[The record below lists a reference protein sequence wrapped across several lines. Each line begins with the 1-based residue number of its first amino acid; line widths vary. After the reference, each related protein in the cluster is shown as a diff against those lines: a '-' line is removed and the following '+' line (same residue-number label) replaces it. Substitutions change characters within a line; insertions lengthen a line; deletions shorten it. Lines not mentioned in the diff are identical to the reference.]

1 MRCVALISGGLD
13 SQLAARVMQQQDVE
27 VEALHFTTVFSPAQ
41 NAAAEVAERIDV
53 RLTVCALQEDY
64 LQVVRNPRFGYGRA
78 ANPCLDCR
86 IFMFRRALEFMREV
100 GAEFVVTGEV
110 AGQHSTSQRRR
121 DLDAIA
127 HHSGLRDRLL
137 RPLSAKVLAAT
148 LPEREGWV
156 DRARLYGFFGRGRRG
171 LMQLA
176 RDMQID
182 AIPTPSTGCA
192 LSELP
197 YARKVFDLLRHSP
210 HGGVWGFELLKHGR
224 HFRFDDRCKV
234 VVGRNESENRQLA
247 DLYEGRGTESAA
259 LLAPDG
265 FVGPVALAVGSLSE
279 ESLRFASGLVWR
291 FSKQPIDPHG
301 RVRVLIAST
310 TRYLAPGPYPA
321 ADSAPNLAAP

>member
-13 SQLAARVMQQQDVE
+13 SQLAARVMQQQGVE
-27 VEALHFTTVFSPAQ
+27 VEALHFATVFSPAQ
-41 NAAAEVAERIDV
+41 NAAADVAQRIDV

-64 LQVVRNPRFGYGRA
+64 LEVVRNPRFGYGRA

-86 IFMFRRALEFMREV
+86 VFLFRRALEHMREV

-137 RPLSAKVLAAT
+137 RPLSAKILAAT

-156 DRARLYGFFGRGRRG
+156 DRERLYGFFGRGRRG

-176 RDMQID
+176 RDMGID

-197 YARKVFDLLRHSP
+197 YSRKVFDLLRHAP
-210 HGGVWGFELLKHGR
+210 HSGVWGFELLKHGR
-224 HFRFDDRCKV
+224 HFRFDDHCKV
-234 VVGRNESENRQLA
+234 VVGRHESENRQLA
-247 DLYEGRGTESAA
+247 ELYEGRGTETAA
-259 LLAPDG
+259 LVAPDG
-265 FVGPVALAVGSLSE
+265 FVGPVALVVGSLGE
-279 ESLRFASGLVWR
+279 EAFQFASGLVWR
-291 FSKQPIDPHG
+291 FSKQASDPRG
-301 RVRVLIAST
+301 RVRLLCDGC
-310 TRYLAPGPYPA
+310 TRYLEPGPHSA
-321 ADSAPNLAAP
+321 AQSAPNLAGP